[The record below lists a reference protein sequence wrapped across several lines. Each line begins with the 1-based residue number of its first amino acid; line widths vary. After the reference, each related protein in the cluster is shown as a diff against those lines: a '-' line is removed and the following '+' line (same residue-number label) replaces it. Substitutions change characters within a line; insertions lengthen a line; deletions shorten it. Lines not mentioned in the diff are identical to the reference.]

1 MHQKCTEWWHKCK
14 IGIRIRSTYFSLCC
28 STSTAT
34 GVSVFLHLT
43 EFSESR
49 ITLHSLCQLTLFW
62 TLHSL
67 CQLTLF
73 WNNAKTAGTPLLLS
87 KVSLCL
93 TRLGFYSE
101 VRIISNLFGV
111 GLSTACVAQPEAP
124 WTTLEQSTSSFEYC
138 KTGATSKWW

>member
-1 MHQKCTEWWHKCK
+1 MGTRRTLSRNMHQKCTEWWRKCK
-14 IGIRIRSTYFSLCC
+14 IGIRIRSTYVSLCC

-43 EFSESR
+43 EFSKSR
-49 ITLHSLCQLTLFW
+49 IALHSQ
-62 TLHSL
+62 

-101 VRIISNLFGV
+101 MRIISNLFGV
-111 GLSTACVAQPEAP
+111 GLLTACVTQPEAP

-138 KTGATSKWW
+138 KTGATSKCW